1 MSELPRLFD
10 ESEND
15 AERALL
21 HAGMSYRGSRETR
34 TKTLAALGLAGS
46 TAIVAGGAAAAT
58 GAASWSSLL
67 NLSGAKFLLAVT
79 VVGAV
84 TAIPVG
90 YRALHKHHAAA
101 AMTQPAAT
109 AGAKTATG
117 SVTTAGLALEAP
129 APVATPNVT
138 PAVLPTSARPTRPTG
153 ETVSLTQELVALDAA
168 RVALARGNAQGALF
182 LLDEYVQTCPRGRLK
197 LEAELLRVDALARN
211 GQTELARHRA
221 EAFLRRHPASVLA
234 ARARSYLDD

>member
-1 MSELPRLFD
+1 MSDFRRLLD

-34 TKTLAALGLAGS
+34 AKTLAALGLAGS
-46 TAIVAGGAAAAT
+46 TAIVVGGAATA

-67 NLSGAKFLLAVT
+67 NFSGAKFLLAVT

-84 TAIPVG
+84 TAVPIG
-90 YRALHKHHAAA
+90 YRAFHQHHAAA
-101 AMTQPAAT
+101 AITQPAVAMTSTTSVMT
-109 AGAKTATG
+109 ASKGP
-117 SVTTAGLALEAP
+117 ALEM
-129 APVATPNVT
+129 PVAP
-138 PAVLPTSARPTRPTG
+138 PARLVPSARPPSSIARSTG

-168 RVALARGNAQGALF
+168 RAALARGNAQGALF
-182 LLDEYVQTCPRGRLK
+182 LLEEYVQTCPRGRLK
-197 LEAELLRVDALARN
+197 LEAELLRMDALAKN

-221 EAFLRRHPASVLA
+221 EAFLKRHPASVMA